1 VQSAVSS
8 ESFSLLHHGM
18 RDVMEAMGEIKEQF
32 DQAANCGAEISWL
45 LEVGKVPS
53 WSTPGV
59 LTCG

>member
-1 VQSAVSS
+1 
-8 ESFSLLHHGM
+8 M
-18 RDVMEAMGEIKEQF
+18 RDVMEVMGEIKEQF

-53 WSTPGV
+53 RSTPGV